1 MATPSLNLTLIN
13 YKSLNARQKET
24 YNFHKVSAVLADFGY
39 VTMRLSDDW
48 QGADFI
54 ANHISGQ
61 HFLRVQLK
69 GRLTLDQKYL
79 GKDIWICFRYKDVWY
94 LYPHDAAV
102 TWALAN
108 KTLGKNPE
116 VWKGGKGAWS
126 YPSPP
131 KDFMQWLRPFA
142 LTHHSTGPLQSAGQ
156 AG

>member
-1 MATPSLNLTLIN
+1 MNTPMLQLTPID

-24 YNFHKVSAVLADFGY
+24 FNFQKVSGVLADFGFS
-39 VTMRLSDDW
+39 TIRLSDDW

-61 HFLRVQLK
+61 QFLKVQLK
-69 GRLTLDQKYL
+69 GRLTLDQKYQ
-79 GKDIWICFRYKDVWY
+79 GKDIWVCFRHHDVWY
-94 LYPHDAAV
+94 LYPHDAAL

-108 KTLGKNPE
+108 KTLGKNPD
-116 VWKGGKGAWS
+116 VWKSGTGAWS

-131 KDFMQWLRPFA
+131 KDFLLWLAPYA
-142 LTHHSTGPLQSAGQ
+142 LTNHSTGPAQKAAQ